1 MRKIALL
8 LALALMLGIC
18 AFAVGCDTVK
28 PVESSEPAPVESSEE
43 PAPASSEEPVAA
55 SSEDEPAPA
64 SVEPSEEEPSEEPS
78 VEEPSEEPSEEE
90 PSEEEPSEDEQPAE
104 NANLAL
110 GKPYTASDLFRMGG
124 ADVDWGYDE
133 NANPAY
139 PDENGTSLTDG
150 LSIPDDESYSDPVWA
165 GFNTQTPSTGED
177 GYAYIRV
184 DLGEKKSVKKFVV
197 TVGSQ
202 KIGSG
207 VAAPSSFEILV
218 SSDGKNFESLGTEEF
233 KDTDS
238 VPYVVGTLK
247 KSAKA
252 RYVEFRILP
261 KGYWMFVS
269 EVEVY

>member
-1 MRKIALL
+1 MKKIALL

-18 AFAVGCDTVK
+18 AVAVSCDPAK
-28 PVESSEPAPVESSEE
+28 PAESSVE
-43 PAPASSEEPVAA
+43 PAPASSEEPAAA
-55 SSEDEPAPA
+55 SSEEPAAA
-64 SVEPSEEEPSEEPS
+64 SSEESAAASSEEPVAESSEEEPV
-78 VEEPSEEPSEEE
+78 VESSEEE
-90 PSEEEPSEDEQPAE
+90 PVVESSEEEPSEDEQPAD

-110 GKPYTASDLFRMGG
+110 GKPYTASELFRMGG
-124 ADVDWGYDE
+124 ADVGWGYDE

-150 LSIPDDESYSDPVWA
+150 ISIPEDDGYGDPVWA

-177 GYAYIRV
+177 GYAFIRV

-207 VAAPSSFEILV
+207 VAAPSGFEILV
-218 SSDGKNFESLGTEEF
+218 SEDGKTFESLGTEEF

>member
-28 PVESSEPAPVESSEE
+28 PAESSEPAPVESSEE
-43 PAPASSEEPVAA
+43 PAPASSEEPV
-55 SSEDEPAPA
+55 
-64 SVEPSEEEPSEEPS
+64 VESSEEEPV
-78 VEEPSEEPSEEE
+78 VESSEEE
-90 PSEEEPSEDEQPAE
+90 PVVESSEEEPVVESSEEEPSEDEPSEDDKPSE

-110 GKPYTASDLFRMGG
+110 GKSYTASDLFRMGG
-124 ADVDWGYDE
+124 ADVGWGYDA

-139 PDENGTSLTDG
+139 PDEGGVSLTDG
-150 LSIPDDESYSDPVWA
+150 ISIPEDESYSDPVWA

-177 GYAYIRV
+177 GYAFIRV

-207 VAAPSSFEILV
+207 VAAPSGFEILV
-218 SSDGKNFESLGTEEF
+218 SEDGKTFESIGTEEF